1 MPEPWYKR
9 AQRFAGD
16 VRSGRWVEDA
26 RSRAQDAARLA
37 QESAAKWVL
46 LFQQV
51 HEGSDDADALAR
63 RFDEALETLGPQL
76 DQACQAVSVGVI
88 RRAGAGISH
97 LTGQALTYVRPEGP
111 IRAQIRYS
119 ELGGRVAALSL
130 GTSAGGFAACL
141 YGPRA
146 TLLEPLAYRGAD
158 AGLFLASAGL
168 FRATGPTGATA
179 ASGWLIGVGAGVG
192 LGIPILSELSG
203 FEWQEYRRSV
213 HAIPTPTSRPIES
226 RIEASPDRRVRRRA
240 AQLV

>member
-1 MPEPWYKR
+1 MPDPWYKR

-26 RSRAQDAARLA
+26 RTKAQDAARLA

-76 DQACQAVSVGVI
+76 DRACHAVSVGVI

-97 LTGQALTYVRPEGP
+97 LTGQALTYVRPDGP

-141 YGPRA
+141 YGERP
-146 TLLEPLAYRGAD
+146 TLLEPLSYRGAD

-168 FRATGPTGATA
+168 FRATGPEGTKP

-213 HAIPTPTSRPIES
+213 HAVSTPQSRPIEA
-226 RIEASPDRRVRRRA
+226 RIDASPDRKVRRRA
-240 AQLV
+240 AQLL